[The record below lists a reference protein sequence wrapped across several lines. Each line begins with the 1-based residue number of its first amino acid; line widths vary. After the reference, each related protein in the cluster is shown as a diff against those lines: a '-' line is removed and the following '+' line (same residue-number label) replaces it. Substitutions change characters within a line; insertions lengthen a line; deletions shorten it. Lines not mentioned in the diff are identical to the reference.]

1 MRYDVAAKVVIQY
14 GKESMLRRFVGID
27 PEEVDLLEE
36 LPQESV
42 SLRRSDFPLWVKL
55 KGGEER
61 IILVEFQTRWERD
74 VPLRLIEYTA
84 RYKLRY
90 RIPVDSV
97 VVLLRRREGL
107 EEEYRDETIRFRYR
121 LVRVWQM
128 RGKDVLG
135 EKEIW
140 LYPFVPV
147 MRSEERDIIAAEEE
161 IYNSQLEREVK
172 ADLLTALAIFSG
184 FRGQEMVRELIRR
197 RRDIMIESPAYEIIK
212 EEGIREGLQQGIQQ
226 GLQQGIRQML
236 LETLEV
242 KFETVPLRL
251 MRQINEIQD
260 TEALKMLHR
269 QALKSSSIEEFQ
281 EKMRLIIG

>member
-90 RIPVDSV
+90 HIPVDSV

-161 IYNSQLEREVK
+161 IYNSRLERGIK

-212 EEGIREGLQQGIQQ
+212 EEGIRE

-269 QALKSSSIEEFQ
+269 QALKSSSIEEFR
-281 EKMRLIIG
+281 EKMRLIVE

>member
-90 RIPVDSV
+90 HIPVDSV

-161 IYNSQLEREVK
+161 IYNSRLERGIK

-212 EEGIREGLQQGIQQ
+212 EEGIRE

-281 EKMRLIIG
+281 EKMRLIIS

>member
-90 RIPVDSV
+90 HIPVDSV

-161 IYNSQLEREVK
+161 IYNSRLERGIK

-212 EEGIREGLQQGIQQ
+212 EEGIREGLQQGM
-226 GLQQGIRQML
+226 RQML

-281 EKMRLIIG
+281 EKMRLIVE

>member
-212 EEGIREGLQQGIQQ
+212 EEGIREGLQQGM
-226 GLQQGIRQML
+226 RQML

-281 EKMRLIIG
+281 EKMRLIVE

>member
-212 EEGIREGLQQGIQQ
+212 EEGIREGLQQGM
-226 GLQQGIRQML
+226 RQML